1 MSPANA
7 RLMVTGAG
15 TTVVVSAGKVVV
27 SAIGAVVVATDASD
41 ELVAVELL

>member
-1 MSPANA
+1 
-7 RLMVTGAG
+7 
-15 TTVVVSAGKVVV
+15 VVSAGKVVV

>member
-1 MSPANA
+1 
-7 RLMVTGAG
+7 VIGAG

-27 SAIGAVVVATDASD
+27 AAIGAVVVATDASD

>member
-1 MSPANA
+1 MSPAKA
-7 RLMVTGAG
+7 TLIVTGAG

>member
-1 MSPANA
+1 
-7 RLMVTGAG
+7 MVTGAG